1 MCNLQ
6 SAVCTRI
13 SYQSFSVR
21 ATVAKQNSVK
31 FSKSKCWIQNSSGN
45 LCGTD
50 LLVGKLYQLDCK
62 PVYAEHTSLALKQH
76 SDLDLWHQ
84 TLGHLN
90 AQHFKEAIQK
100 KFVNSLKIQKIAK
113 LFSVKGVLKARC
125 TNNLSSQ
132 WERYAQ
138 PESSS

>member
-6 SAVCTRI
+6 CAVCTRI
-13 SYQSFSVR
+13 SLQSFSVR
-21 ATVAKQNSVK
+21 AAVAKRNSVK
-31 FSKSKCWIQNSSGN
+31 FSKSKCWIQNASGN
-45 LCGTD
+45 PCGRD

-62 PVYAEHTSLALKQH
+62 PVYAEHAFVALKQC

-100 KFVNSLKIQKIAK
+100 KLLNSLKIQKIAK
-113 LFSVKGVLKARC
+113 LFL
-125 TNNLSSQ
+125 
-132 WERYAQ
+132 
-138 PESSS
+138 